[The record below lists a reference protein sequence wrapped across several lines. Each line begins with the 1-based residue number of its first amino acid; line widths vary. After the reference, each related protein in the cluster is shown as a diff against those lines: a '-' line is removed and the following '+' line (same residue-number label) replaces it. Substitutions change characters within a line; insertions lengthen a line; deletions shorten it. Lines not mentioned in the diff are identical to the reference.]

1 MALTTPATVGPR
13 AAERSVADQLTKGGA
28 DWLGGTFL
36 VLLIAS
42 LGFCV
47 LVLVTLMVDV
57 IGTSAPVFSERFV
70 DFMTGTLR
78 TRADEAGLYQGL
90 VGSFWICVF
99 VVVLA
104 FPLGIGAAL
113 YLEEYAPDT
122 RFSRFVNVNIRNL
135 AGVPSIVYG
144 ILGFTIFTKALR
156 SFTSTGRA
164 NGLTVMSAGLTLAIL
179 VLPIVIITAS
189 EAVRAVPDS
198 LREAGYGVGATRWEV
213 IRSHVLPYAAP
224 GIITGLILSLA
235 RALGEAAPLILVG
248 ATTGRLAGDPSLL
261 DLGQL
266 RERFTALPIVVTEWA
281 KNPNEGFDE
290 LAAAAIVVMLV
301 IVVIANTA
309 AILLRNRYEK
319 KRT

>member
-1 MALTTPATVGPR
+1 M
-13 AAERSVADQLTKGGA
+13 
-28 DWLGGTFL
+28 W
-36 VLLIAS
+36 
-42 LGFCV
+42 
-47 LVLVTLMVDV
+47 
-57 IGTSAPVFSERFV
+57 SAPARPCSPV
-70 DFMTGTLR
+70 DCGDFLTGTLR
-78 TRADEAGLYQGL
+78 TQAREAGLYQGI

-113 YLEEYAPDT
+113 YLEEYARGHAVQPVRERQHPQPGWCAID
-122 RFSRFVNVNIRNL
+122 RVRDPRL
-135 AGVPSIVYG
+135 HHLHQGAPGHHG
-144 ILGFTIFTKALR
+144 
-156 SFTSTGRA
+156 TGRA
-164 NGLTVMSAGLTLAIL
+164 EGRTIIAAGLTLAIL

-189 EAVRAVPDS
+189 EAVRAVPNA

-213 IRSHVLPYAAP
+213 IRAHVLPYAAP
-224 GIITGLILSLA
+224 GIITGLILSIA

-248 ATTGRLAGDPSLL
+248 ATTGRLASDPHLL
-261 DLGQL
+261 DLNQL
-266 RERFTALPIVVTEWA
+266 QERFTAMPIVVTVWA
-281 KNPNEGFDE
+281 KNSQEGFDE